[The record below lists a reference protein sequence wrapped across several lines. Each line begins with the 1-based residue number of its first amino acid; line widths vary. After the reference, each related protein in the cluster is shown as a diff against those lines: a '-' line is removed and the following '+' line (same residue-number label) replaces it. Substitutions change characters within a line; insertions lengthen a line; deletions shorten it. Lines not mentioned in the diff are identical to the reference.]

1 MKLDLRRRDGTGR
14 LAAVR
19 MQSVLLLRGAHFP
32 PLRRSRYN
40 RDMRLRFL
48 KRSGITRDQAGE
60 IARNLAETE
69 GLPWQGTIVVH
80 WGWLRYRVW
89 ANAEVRGGNPFV
101 VIRRSDGKVLRF
113 GITPR

>member
-1 MKLDLRRRDGTGR
+1 M
-14 LAAVR
+14 
-19 MQSVLLLRGAHFP
+19 S
-32 PLRRSRYN
+32 
-40 RDMRLRFL
+40 LRFL

-69 GLPWQGTIVVH
+69 AMPWQGMVVVN
-80 WGWLRYRVW
+80 WGWSTYRVW

-113 GITPR
+113 GVTPR